1 MDNPN
6 FVFLKEDSL
15 EYYEKCCQVDLLIA
29 MGLYDKAIVSSRQ
42 IVESIVSPTEGYDLF
57 GYLKEYGES
66 SFEETTLN
74 YMHNI
79 RINGNDAVHK
89 IDLTWNKKQANE
101 IAKKLHYVVV
111 SEIYKKRY
119 QHKDDVPPYIPMD
132 EDNEWFIS
140 KRFDA
145 KFIGK
150 ILKSADEDY
159 LELIVKE
166 QIERNSEELKQ
177 RFSKEIEKIIK
188 EIISEG
194 PGNYDDLKN
203 DLIKEME
210 NLIEIYS
217 GNVKPPFMPD
227 EQQKKAIKFWREENN
242 NLIIKAGPGSG
253 KTSVLIE
260 RVKFLINEKG
270 ADPESILLITFTEK
284 AANELRDRL
293 CGLDGLEQSVIDQ
306 IHVST
311 IHGFCRTVLKKY
323 LFNGLDIIDDQNNEK
338 KVMFIKNNR
347 EYLGLDDKYGYVPNY
362 ELKDVAKKFD
372 EMDSFMVNPDDLIEY
387 IENDLNIG
395 SRGDTRYR
403 EKIDAEMVD
412 DKFPEDSLRSKQRQI
427 WQKYKFLTM
436 VKAYKKY
443 LELVKKENVFDFN
456 RLQSETKE
464 FLINHRDEVPFTNI
478 LIDEFQDTDFIQM
491 EIFSLLQE
499 NSDSV
504 TYVGDQDQSIF
515 SWRGSNPKFFEEFAK
530 RDDFKSI
537 TLKNNYRSSKNIV
550 DFNEYFMSKERGS
563 TINFKVK
570 NQLDGDLF
578 YMDNEDAIEEID
590 SIINVIKYLKD
601 NNRIKTY
608 SDIAI
613 ISNSV
618 VYKNELFLELEKE
631 GIPYTVKGLKDFKNA
646 PEVKGIITLFWYLTK
661 SMDNE
666 EINLKTF
673 TSKKVNEEMFNFKEA
688 TLNVLNEYNDCQ
700 QFSRLSETELKDI
713 GIDENDLQFFS
724 QLNMLKAS
732 LDEEDNELTLLNIF
746 YKLLK
751 LTDYLESKYEI
762 LSCSHEDAIKNRE
775 ILNISLLSHKINSFM
790 LMNGEHDLE
799 GLFEYLIENY
809 QDFSS
814 PLNDMKE
821 EDRVHILT
829 SHKAKGLEFPI
840 VIVCSLSDEEFPK
853 ERLNSKPYKIPFNF
867 LYPDKCGDEEGKY
880 ELMEIEKKHLLE
892 EQMRVLYVSLTRAQR
907 CLILS
912 TKGNSN
918 VVNELSEFDD
928 IKKLTKDNLKDL
940 IYFGNPPEKRNTDL
954 ITLSYTSFD
963 NYTKCSHLYNL
974 MYNYHFITPQNES
987 MHIGSIAHD
996 CLDAINTY
1004 TADDDID
1011 EDRVEEIID
1020 TAIESNPNL
1029 KSNEKF
1035 QDVLDSVEEYYY
1047 DYIDDNVWKVLH
1059 SEYPFTIS
1067 KMKNNVKYNITG
1079 KIDLIIQE
1087 DEDNDLKVSI
1097 VDYKTSADIEN
1108 SRNFLDQ
1115 LHIYAMSLEYNS
1127 EFEDKDIEHLI
1138 VYSLTDPSP
1147 ETPYRFD
1154 VNRRNQLEEAVYD
1167 TAKAISH
1174 YKFSKTKDK
1183 SNCKF
1188 CPFRSLCKK

>member
-6 FVFLKEDSL
+6 FVFLKEDSSY
-15 EYYEKCCQVDLLIA
+15 YYEKCSQVDLLIA
-29 MGLYDKAIVSSRQ
+29 IGLYEKAIASSRKIIECILEIPDNYNLYTYLEDFQ
-42 IVESIVSPTEGYDLF
+42 VLYD
-57 GYLKEYGES
+57 
-66 SFEETTLN
+66 ETTLK
-74 YMHNI
+74 YLHDI
-79 RINGNDAVHK
+79 RKKGNDAVHANDKEWSKDEADK
-89 IDLTWNKKQANE
+89 IARE
-101 IAKKLHYVVV
+101 LHHVT
-111 SEIYKKRY
+111 ITLLYKKKY
-119 QHKDDVPPYIPMD
+119 KHKDDVPAYVPID
-132 EDNEWFIS
+132 EDDEWFIS

-150 ILKSADEDY
+150 VLKSADEDY
-159 LELIVKE
+159 LEVIVKE
-166 QIERNSEELKQ
+166 QVARNNDELKQ
-177 RFSKEIEKIIK
+177 EFTKEMEKIIK
-188 EIISEG
+188 EHISEG
-194 PGNYDDLKN
+194 TTNYDDLRQE
-203 DLIKEME
+203 LTKEME
-210 NLIEIYS
+210 KMLNVFG
-217 GNVKPPFMPD
+217 GNVKPALVPD
-227 EQQKKAIKFWREENN
+227 KEQNEAIHFWREKNN

-253 KTSVLIE
+253 KTSVLVE

-284 AANELRDRL
+284 AANELKERL
-293 CGLDGLEQSVIDQ
+293 CGLDGLEQNIIDQ

-323 LFNGLDIIDDQNNEK
+323 LFNGLEIIDDQNNEK

-347 EYLGLDDKYGYVPNY
+347 EYLGLDDKYGYVPNE
-362 ELKDVAKKFD
+362 ELQAVAKKFD
-372 EMDSFMVNPDDLIEY
+372 ELDSFRVNPDDLIEY
-387 IENDLNIG
+387 IEKDLKIG
-395 SRGDTRYR
+395 SRSETRYR
-403 EKIDAEMVD
+403 ETIDKKMEG
-412 DKFPEDSLRSKQRQI
+412 DKFPEDDLRPKQKII
-427 WQKYKFLTM
+427 WQKYKFLVM

-443 LELVKKENVFDFN
+443 LKLIDEQNVFDFN
-456 RLQSETKE
+456 RLQSETKK
-464 FLINHRDEVPFTNI
+464 FLMEHRDEIPFTNI

-491 EIFSLLQE
+491 EIFNLLQKD
-499 NSDSV
+499 SDSV

-515 SWRGSNPKFFEEFAK
+515 SWRGSNPEFFDEFTK
-530 RDDFKSI
+530 REDFELI
-537 TLKNNYRSSKNIV
+537 TLKNNYRSYKNIV
-550 DFNEYFMSKERGS
+550 DFNEYFMSKQRGS

-570 NQLDGDLF
+570 NQSNGDLF
-578 YMDNEDAIEEID
+578 YIENEDAIEEID
-590 SIINVIKYLKD
+590 SIVNVIKFLKD
-601 NNRIKTY
+601 NERIKTY

-646 PEVKGIITLFWYLTK
+646 PEVKGFINLFWYLTQ
-661 SMDNE
+661 SMSSGE
-666 EINLKTF
+666 FNLNTL
-673 TSKKVNEEMFNFKEA
+673 TSKQVNKELFNFNESTIKILKE
-688 TLNVLNEYNDCQ
+688 YDDFQ
-700 QFSRLSETELKDI
+700 QFSMLSAIELGDM
-713 GIDENDLQFFS
+713 GIHEDDLDFFT
-724 QLNMLKAS
+724 QLNLLKAI
-732 LDEEDNELTLLNIF
+732 LIEEDNELTLLDVF

-751 LTDYLESKYEI
+751 LTNYLESKYEI

-775 ILNISLLSHKINSFM
+775 ILNISLLSHKINSYM
-790 LMNGEHDLE
+790 LMNGEYDLE

-853 ERLNSKPYKIPFNF
+853 ERLNSEPYKIPFNF
-867 LYPDKCGDEEGKY
+867 LYPDKCGDEDGKF
-880 ELMEIEKKHLLE
+880 ELMEIEKEHLLE
-892 EQMRVLYVSLTRAQR
+892 EQMRVLYVSLTRAES

-918 VVNELSEFDD
+918 VVNELSEFDE
-928 IKKLTKDNLKDL
+928 IKKLTKDNLDEL
-940 IYFGNPPEKRNTDL
+940 IYFGNPPEEKNTDL
-954 ITLSYTSFD
+954 ITLSFTSIE

-974 MYNYHFITPQNES
+974 IYNYKFITPQNES
-987 MHIGSIAHD
+987 MHIGSIAHN

-1004 TADDDID
+1004 AADDEID
-1011 EDRVEEIID
+1011 EDLVEEIIE
-1020 TAIESNPNL
+1020 TAADSNPNL

-1047 DYIDDNVWKVLH
+1047 DYIDENVWKVLH

-1067 KMKNNVKYNITG
+1067 KMRNNVKYNITG

-1108 SRNFLDQ
+1108 SRNFLKQ
-1115 LHIYAMSLEYNS
+1115 LHIYAMALEFNS
-1127 EFEDKDIEHLI
+1127 EFKNMDVEHLI
-1138 VYSLTDPSP
+1138 VYSLTDLPP
-1147 ETPYRFD
+1147 DTAYRFD
-1154 VNRRNQLEEAVYD
+1154 INRRNQIEEEMYD
-1167 TAKAISH
+1167 VANSISH

-1183 SNCKF
+1183 SNCKY
-1188 CPFRSLCKK
+1188 CPFRGLCK

>member
-6 FVFLKEDSL
+6 FVFLKEDSKY
-15 EYYEKCCQVDLLIA
+15 YYEKCSQIDLLIA
-29 MGLYDKAIVSSRQ
+29 MGLYGKAIASSRK
-42 IVESIVSPTEGYDLF
+42 IIECILEMPGNYSLYD
-57 GYLKEYGES
+57 YLEDFHALYDKK
-66 SFEETTLN
+66 TLN
-74 YMHNI
+74 YLHDI
-79 RINGNDAVHK
+79 RIKGNKAVHGK
-89 IDLTWNKKQANE
+89 RKKNWSKSEADE
-101 IAKKLHYVVV
+101 IAKELHQ
-111 SEIYKKRY
+111 IAITLLYKKKY
-119 QHKDDVPPYIPMD
+119 KHKDNVPPYVPMD

-150 ILKSADEDY
+150 VLKSADEDY
-159 LELIVKE
+159 LEVIIKE
-166 QIERNSEELKQ
+166 QVDRNNEELWQ
-177 RFSKEIEKIIK
+177 EFTKEMEKIIK
-188 EIISEG
+188 EHISNESG
-194 PGNYDDLKN
+194 SYEELKQE
-203 DLIKEME
+203 LTKEME
-210 NLIEIYS
+210 TMFNVFG
-217 GNVKPPFMPD
+217 GNVKPALVPD
-227 EQQKKAIKFWREENN
+227 KEQKEAIEFWREKDN

-253 KTSVLIE
+253 KTSVLVE

-284 AANELRDRL
+284 AANELKERL

-347 EYLGLDDKYGYVPNY
+347 EYLGLDDKYGFVPNE
-362 ELKDVAKKFD
+362 ELQNVAKKFD
-372 EMDSFMVNPDDLIEY
+372 ELDSFRVNPDDLIEY
-387 IENDLNIG
+387 IEKDLKIG
-395 SRGDTRYR
+395 SRSETKYR
-403 EKIDAEMVD
+403 ATIDEKMEG
-412 DKFPEDSLRSKQRQI
+412 DKFPEDELRSKQKLI
-427 WQKYKFLTM
+427 WQKYKFLVM

-443 LELVKKENVFDFN
+443 HELINEENVFDFN
-456 RLQSETKE
+456 RLQTETKN
-464 FLINHRDEVPFTNI
+464 FLMDNRKEIPFTNI

-491 EIFSLLQE
+491 EIFNLLQKD
-499 NSDSV
+499 SDSV

-515 SWRGSNPKFFEEFAK
+515 SWRGSNPEFFDEFTK
-530 RDDFKSI
+530 REDFKLI
-537 TLKNNYRSSKNIV
+537 TLKNNYRSYKNIV
-550 DFNEYFMSKERGS
+550 DFNEYFMSKQRGS

-570 NQLDGDLF
+570 NQSNGDLF
-578 YMDNEDAIEEID
+578 YIENEDALEEID
-590 SIINVIKYLKD
+590 SIVNLIKFLKD
-601 NNRIKTY
+601 NGRIKTY

-618 VYKNELFLELEKE
+618 VYKNELFVELEKE
-631 GIPYTVKGLKDFKNA
+631 EIPYTVKGLKDFKNA
-646 PEVKGIITLFWYLTK
+646 PEVKGIINLFWYLTK
-661 SMDNE
+661 SMESDE
-666 EINLKTF
+666 FNLNTL
-673 TSKKVNEEMFNFKEA
+673 TSKKVNDEMFNFNESTVKVLKE
-688 TLNVLNEYNDCQ
+688 NDDCQ
-700 QFSRLSETELKDI
+700 QFSMLSAIELSDM
-713 GIDENDLQFFS
+713 GIHEDDLDFFS
-724 QLNMLKAS
+724 QLNLLKAS
-732 LDEEDNELTLLNIF
+732 LEEEENKLTLLDVF

-751 LTDYLESKYEI
+751 LTNYLESKYEI
-762 LSCSHEDAIKNRE
+762 LSCAHEDAVKNRE
-775 ILNISLLSHKINSFM
+775 ILNISLLSHKINSYM
-790 LMNGEHDLE
+790 LMNGEYDLE

-853 ERLNSKPYKIPFNF
+853 ERLNSEAYKIPFNF
-867 LYPDKCGDEEGKY
+867 LYPDKCGDEDGKF

-892 EQMRVLYVSLTRAQR
+892 EQMRVLYVSLTRAES

-918 VVNELSEFDD
+918 VVNELSEFED
-928 IKKLTKDNLKDL
+928 IKKLTKDNFDQ
-940 IYFGNPPEKRNTDL
+940 ITYFGALPEEKNTDL
-954 ITLSYTSFD
+954 INLSFTSIE
-963 NYTKCSHLYNL
+963 NYSKCSHLYNL
-974 MYNYHFITPQNES
+974 IYNYNFLTPQNES
-987 MHIGSIAHD
+987 MHIGSIAHN

-1004 TADDDID
+1004 AADDEVD
-1011 EDRVEEIID
+1011 EDIVGEIID
-1020 TAIESNPNL
+1020 TAVDSNPNL

-1047 DYIDDNVWKVLH
+1047 DYIEDNVWKVLH

-1067 KMKNNVKYNITG
+1067 KMRNNVKYNING

-1108 SRNFLDQ
+1108 SRNFLKQ
-1115 LHIYAMSLEYNS
+1115 LHIYAMALEFNS
-1127 EFEDKDIEHLI
+1127 EFKNMGIEHLI
-1138 VYSLTDPSP
+1138 VYSLTDLPP
-1147 ETPYRFD
+1147 DTAYKFD
-1154 VNRRNQLEEAVYD
+1154 VDRRNQIEEEMYD
-1167 TAKAISH
+1167 VANSISH

-1188 CPFRSLCKK
+1188 CPFKGLCK

>member
-6 FVFLKEDSL
+6 FIFLKEDSSY
-15 EYYEKCCQVDLLIA
+15 YYEKCSQIDLLIA
-29 MGLYDKAIVSSRQ
+29 MGLYEKAIASSRKIMEC
-42 IVESIVSPTEGYDLF
+42 IVDPDPLYKSLNE
-57 GYLKEYGES
+57 YLEDFSYK
-66 SFEETTLN
+66 FDDKTLK
-74 YMHNI
+74 YIHDI
-79 RINGNDAVHK
+79 RKKGNKAVHANK
-89 IDLTWNKKQANE
+89 IDWKKEQADS
-101 IAKKLHYVVV
+101 IARKLHHVAVT
-111 SEIYKKRY
+111 ELYKKKY
-119 QHKDDVPPYIPMD
+119 HHEDKVPDYVPID

-150 ILKSADEDY
+150 VLKSADEDY
-159 LELIVKE
+159 LEVIVKE
-166 QIERNSEELKQ
+166 QVARNNDELKQ
-177 RFSKEIEKIIK
+177 EFTKEMEKIIK
-188 EIISEG
+188 EHILEG
-194 PGNYDDLKN
+194 TGNYDDLK
-203 DLIKEME
+203 DELTKEME
-210 NLIEIYS
+210 KMIEVYG

-227 EQQKKAIKFWREENN
+227 EQQKKAIKFWRDENN

-253 KTSVLIE
+253 KTSVLVE

-284 AANELRDRL
+284 AANELRERL
-293 CGLDGLEQSVIDQ
+293 CGLDGLEQNVIDQ

-323 LFNGLDIIDDQNNEK
+323 LFNGLEIIDDQNNEK

-347 EYLGLDDKYGYVPNY
+347 EYLGLDDKYGYVPNE
-362 ELKDVAKKFD
+362 ELQDVAKKFD
-372 EMDSFMVNPDDLIEY
+372 ELDSFRVNPDDLIEY
-387 IENDLNIG
+387 IEDDLNIG
-395 SRGDTRYR
+395 SRGETKYR
-403 EKIDAEMVD
+403 KKIDDEMVD
-412 DKFPEDSLRSKQRQI
+412 DKFPEDSLRPKQKLI
-427 WQKYKFLTM
+427 WQKHKFLTI

-443 LELVKKENVFDFN
+443 LELIEEQNVFDFN
-456 RLQSETKE
+456 RLQSETKK
-464 FLINHRDEVPFTNI
+464 FLIEHRDEVPFTNI

-491 EIFSLLQE
+491 EIFSLLQK

-515 SWRGSNPKFFEEFAK
+515 SWRGSNPEFFDEFTK
-530 RDDFKSI
+530 RDDFKLI

-570 NQLDGDLF
+570 NQLNGDLF
-578 YMDNEDAIEEID
+578 YMDNEDALEEIE
-590 SIINVIKYLKD
+590 SIINVIKFLKD

-646 PEVKGIITLFWYLTK
+646 PEVKGFINLIWYLTE
-661 SMDNE
+661 SMGSDE
-666 EINLKTF
+666 FNLNTL
-673 TSKKVNEEMFNFKEA
+673 TSKKVNEELFNFHEDTIKILKE
-688 TLNVLNEYNDCQ
+688 YDDFK
-700 QFSRLSETELKDI
+700 QFSMFSAIELNDI
-713 GIDENDLQFFS
+713 GIHEKDLDFFI
-724 QLNMLKAS
+724 QLNKLKAF
-732 LDEEDNELTLLNIF
+732 LYENDNELTLLDVF

-751 LTDYLESKYEI
+751 LTDYIESKYEI
-762 LSCSHEDAIKNRE
+762 LSCAHEDAIKNRE
-775 ILNISLLSHKINSFM
+775 ILNISLLSHKINSYM
-790 LMNGEHDLE
+790 IMNGEHDLE

-821 EDRVHILT
+821 ENRVHILT

-867 LYPDKCGDEEGKY
+867 LYPDKCGDEDGKF

-928 IKKLTKDNLKDL
+928 IKELTKDNLNEL
-940 IYFGNPPEKRNTDL
+940 IYSGKAPEKKNTDL
-954 ITLSYTSFD
+954 ITLSFTSFE
-963 NYTKCSHLYNL
+963 NYSKCSHLYNL
-974 MYNYHFITPQNES
+974 IYNYNFITPQNES

-1004 TADDDID
+1004 AADDDVD
-1011 EDRVEEIID
+1011 EDRVAEIIE
-1020 TAIESNPNL
+1020 TAEESNPNL

-1035 QDVLDSVEEYYY
+1035 QDVLDSVEDYYY
-1047 DYIDDNVWKVLH
+1047 DFVEDNVWKVLH

-1108 SRNFLDQ
+1108 SKNFLNQ

-1127 EFEDKDIEHLI
+1127 EFEDKDIQNLI

-1147 ETPYRFD
+1147 VTPYKFD
-1154 VNRRNQLEEAVYD
+1154 VNRRNQLEEELYD
-1167 TAKAISH
+1167 TAKAISY

-1188 CPFRSLCKK
+1188 CPFRGLCK

>member
-6 FVFLKEDSL
+6 FVFLKKDSSY
-15 EYYEKCCQVDLLIA
+15 YYEKCSQVDLLIA
-29 MGLYDKAIVSSRQ
+29 IGLYEKAIASSRK
-42 IVESIVSPTEGYDLF
+42 IIECILEIPDNYNLYEYLEDFKVLYD
-57 GYLKEYGES
+57 
-66 SFEETTLN
+66 EETLR
-74 YMHNI
+74 YLHDI
-79 RINGNDAVHK
+79 RKKGNDAVHANDKEWSKDDADK
-89 IDLTWNKKQANE
+89 IARE
-101 IAKKLHYVVV
+101 LHY
-111 SEIYKKRY
+111 ITINLLYKKKY
-119 QHKDDVPPYIPMD
+119 KHKDDVPNYISID

-150 ILKSADEDY
+150 VLKSADNDY
-159 LELIVKE
+159 LEVIVKE
-166 QIERNSEELKQ
+166 QIDRNSDEL
-177 RFSKEIEKIIK
+177 RKEFLKEMEKIIK
-188 EIISEG
+188 EQISDG
-194 PGNYDDLKN
+194 TGNYDDLK
-203 DLIKEME
+203 DELTKEME
-210 NLIEIYS
+210 KMLEIYG
-217 GNVKPPFMPD
+217 GNAKPPFMPD

-253 KTSVLIE
+253 KTSVLVE

-284 AANELRDRL
+284 AANELRERL
-293 CGLDGLEQSVIDQ
+293 CGLNGLEQSIIDQ

-347 EYLGLDDKYGYVPNY
+347 EYLGLDDKYGYVPNG

-372 EMDSFMVNPDDLIEY
+372 ELDSFRVNPDDLIEY
-387 IENDLNIG
+387 IENDLKIG

-403 EKIDAEMVD
+403 EKIDDEMVD
-412 DKFPEDSLRSKQRQI
+412 SKFPEDSLRPKQKLI

-443 LELVKKENVFDFN
+443 LELIEEQNVFDFN
-456 RLQSETKE
+456 RLQSETKK
-464 FLINHRDEVPFTNI
+464 FLNEHRDEIPFTNI

-515 SWRGSNPKFFEEFAK
+515 SWRGSNPEFFDEFTK
-530 RDDFKSI
+530 RDDFKLI

-550 DFNEYFMSKERGS
+550 DFNEYFMSKQRGS

-570 NQLDGDLF
+570 NQLYGDLF

-590 SIINVIKYLKD
+590 SIINVIKFLKD

-618 VYKNELFLELEKE
+618 VYKNELFRELEKE
-631 GIPYTVKGLKDFKNA
+631 GIPYTVKGLKDFKDA
-646 PEVKGIITLFWYLTK
+646 PEVKGIIALFWYLTK
-661 SMDNE
+661 SMDCD
-666 EINLKTF
+666 EINLRTF
-673 TSKKVNEEMFNFKEA
+673 TFKKINEEMFNFRES
-688 TLNVLNEYNDCQ
+688 TLNVLKEYDDCQ
-700 QFSRLSETELKDI
+700 QFSMLSAIELKDI
-713 GIDENDLQFFS
+713 GIHEKDLNFFS
-724 QLNMLKAS
+724 QLNMLKAI
-732 LDEEDNELTLLNIF
+732 LEDKDNELTLLDIF

-775 ILNISLLSHKINSFM
+775 ILNISLLSHKINSYM
-790 LMNGEHDLE
+790 LMNGEYDLE

-867 LYPDKCGDEEGKY
+867 LYPDKCGDEDGKY

-918 VVNELSEFDD
+918 VVNELSEFDE
-928 IKKLTKDNLKDL
+928 IKELTKDNLNEL
-940 IYFGNPPEKRNTDL
+940 IYVGKAPEKKNTDL
-954 ITLSYTSFD
+954 ITLSFTSFE
-963 NYTKCSHLYNL
+963 NYSKCSHLYNL
-974 MYNYHFITPQNES
+974 IYNYNFITPQNES
-987 MHIGSIAHD
+987 MQIGSIAHD

-1004 TADDDID
+1004 TTADEIN
-1011 EDRVEEIID
+1011 EDKVEDIID

-1029 KSNEKF
+1029 KSNDKF

-1047 DYIDDNVWKVLH
+1047 DYIEDNVWKVLH

-1067 KMKNNVKYNITG
+1067 QMKNNVKYNITG

-1127 EFEDKDIEHLI
+1127 EFEDKDIQNLI

-1154 VNRRNQLEEAVYD
+1154 VNRRNKLEEELYD
-1167 TAKAISH
+1167 TAKAIS
-1174 YKFSKTKDK
+1174 YYRFSKTKDK

-1188 CPFRSLCKK
+1188 CPFIGLCKK